1 MSGTALGIGESAAKR
16 TNSAQWTLE
25 PGEWEEE
32 TNNMQIHVSYAKG
45 NEEERTEQV
54 KSQIEGR
61 HVHLLVRVS
70 LRCCNIV
77 IIHSP
82 PNPRNVG

>member
-45 NEEERTEQV
+45 NEEE
-54 KSQIEGR
+54 
-61 HVHLLVRVS
+61 
-70 LRCCNIV
+70 
-77 IIHSP
+77 
-82 PNPRNVG
+82 